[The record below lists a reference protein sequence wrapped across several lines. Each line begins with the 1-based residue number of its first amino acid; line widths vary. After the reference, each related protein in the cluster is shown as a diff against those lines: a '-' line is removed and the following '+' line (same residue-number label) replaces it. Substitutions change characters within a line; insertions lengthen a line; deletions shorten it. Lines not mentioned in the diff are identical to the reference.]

1 MSLAI
6 NDSVNF
12 SADMGGLG
20 FVGVERRKWAVF
32 HGAGWRHGGVGVNV
46 DFRFFMVIVFILY
59 GAGCRYQEG
68 GGAPSE
74 KTCGVEGSPACRVS
88 FRELAATPRLFDG
101 KLVRME
107 GYLGVSRELFVL
119 NSSKEL
125 FEAGVTE
132 ENQVRI
138 RGPIDLQRSVFDEY
152 SYSWVSIIGVFRTRE
167 SDNSTGDLLLGEIHA
182 PLEVRSLRIPG
193 PMPRAKFGGVLVDL
207 EDLK

>member
-1 MSLAI
+1 M
-6 NDSVNF
+6 NF
-12 SADMGGLG
+12 
-20 FVGVERRKWAVF
+20 
-32 HGAGWRHGGVGVNV
+32 N
-46 DFRFFMVIVFILY
+46 FRFFMVIVFIFY

-68 GGAPSE
+68 GGAPSG
-74 KTCGVEGSPACRVS
+74 KTCGVEGSSACRVS
-88 FRELAATPRLFDG
+88 FRELAAKPRLFDG

-132 ENQVRI
+132 ETQVRI
-138 RGPIDLQRSVFDEY
+138 RGPIDLQQSVFDEY
-152 SYSWVSIIGVFRTRE
+152 AYSWVSIIGVFRTRE

-193 PMPRAKFGGVLVDL
+193 PVPREEFGDVLVNL